1 MEYSFYDFLK
11 LLGSLALFLYG
22 MKIMSEGLQ
31 KFAGDRL
38 RKILTAMTT
47 NRVTGVLTG
56 VLITALVQSS
66 SATTVMVVS
75 FVNAGLLTLSQ
86 SIGVIMGA
94 NIGTTVTAW
103 IISALGFKVDIAA
116 FALPLLAFG
125 IPLLFSQK
133 SNRKSVGEFIFGFSF
148 LFMGLSYLKN
158 NAPDLSQNPD
168 MLSFVQDYTDMGFIS
183 ILLFVGIG
191 TVLTMIVQASAATM
205 AITLI
210 MCANGWISFE
220 LGAALVLGEN
230 IGTTITGWLV
240 SAGEW
245 AKMFSPSTLA
255 PIAVMVG
262 VIITLVGKR
271 QQSKDVAGIII
282 GFGILFIGMNTMSD
296 AVYPLRE
303 SEVFKTAFI
312 SMGSNPFLGILVG
325 AGVTAIIQSSS
336 ASQGILLSLAS
347 AGLVPTNAAVFIIM
361 GQNIGTCVTAILSS
375 VGASKNAKCVGTMHL
390 TFNIA
395 GTIIFSILAMFLF
408 ARLDPSYGEGIIN
421 MTQISFIHT
430 VFNVGTTIILMPFS
444 GYIIKFAMKVNGLKA
459 VETKSDEAEL
469 VHLDKRMM
477 STPSVAVEG
486 AKLETIRMG
495 RIARENLSL
504 ALSTLSDHDEEKMAD
519 VKQREFVID
528 KLCDN
533 ISKYLIDLCMLH
545 LSDKD
550 NEMVTSLLNTVSDM
564 ERVGD
569 HAENIV
575 ELAEEMKQEGISFSD
590 TALEELNEMST
601 TTLGA
606 YDNAVKALE
615 LDDITYAVKT
625 SFLEDQVD
633 AMEKKLRAGHIERL
647 SNAECSVNAGIH
659 FIDLLGNLE
668 RVSDHAMN
676 IAQVVLNEHRAEKNF
691 HEEKNVE

>member
-1 MEYSFYDFLK
+1 MSSIVIPFI
-11 LLGSLALFLYG
+11 GGLAMFIYG
-22 MKIMSEGLQ
+22 MNIMADGLQ
-31 KFAGDRL
+31 HAAGSKMK
-38 RKILTAMTT
+38 KILE
-47 NRVTGVLTG
+47 VLTQNKLMG
-56 VLITALVQSS
+56 IALGALVTAIIQSS
-66 SATTVMVVS
+66 SATTVMVVG
-75 FVNAGLLTLSQ
+75 FVNAGLMNLTQAIS
-86 SIGVIMGA
+86 VIMGA
-94 NIGTTVTAW
+94 
-103 IISALGFKVDIAA
+103 
-116 FALPLLAFG
+116 
-125 IPLLFSQK
+125 
-133 SNRKSVGEFIFGFSF
+133 
-148 LFMGLSYLKN
+148 
-158 NAPDLSQNPD
+158 
-168 MLSFVQDYTDMGFIS
+168 
-183 ILLFVGIG
+183 
-191 TVLTMIVQASAATM
+191 
-205 AITLI
+205 
-210 MCANGWISFE
+210 
-220 LGAALVLGEN
+220 N

-245 AKMFSPSTLA
+245 AKMFSPATLA

-303 SEVFKTAFI
+303 SEVFRTAFV

-495 RIARENLSL
+495 RIARENLSS

>member
-1 MEYSFYDFLK
+1 MSSIVIPFI
-11 LLGSLALFLYG
+11 GGLAMFIYG
-22 MKIMSEGLQ
+22 MNIMADGLQ
-31 KFAGDRL
+31 HAAGSKMK
-38 RKILTAMTT
+38 KILE
-47 NRVTGVLTG
+47 VLTQNKLMG
-56 VLITALVQSS
+56 IALGALVTAIIQSS
-66 SATTVMVVS
+66 SATTVMVVG
-75 FVNAGLLTLSQ
+75 FVNAGLMNLTQAIS
-86 SIGVIMGA
+86 VIMGA
-94 NIGTTVTAW
+94 
-103 IISALGFKVDIAA
+103 
-116 FALPLLAFG
+116 
-125 IPLLFSQK
+125 
-133 SNRKSVGEFIFGFSF
+133 
-148 LFMGLSYLKN
+148 
-158 NAPDLSQNPD
+158 
-168 MLSFVQDYTDMGFIS
+168 
-183 ILLFVGIG
+183 
-191 TVLTMIVQASAATM
+191 
-205 AITLI
+205 
-210 MCANGWISFE
+210 
-220 LGAALVLGEN
+220 N

-303 SEVFKTAFI
+303 SEVFRTAFV

-430 VFNVGTTIILMPFS
+430 VFNVGTTVILIPFS

>member
-1 MEYSFYDFLK
+1 MSSIVIPFI
-11 LLGSLALFLYG
+11 GGLAMFIYG
-22 MKIMSEGLQ
+22 MNIMADGLQ
-31 KFAGDRL
+31 HAAGSKMK
-38 RKILTAMTT
+38 KILE
-47 NRVTGVLTG
+47 VLTQNKLMG
-56 VLITALVQSS
+56 IALGALVTAIIQSS
-66 SATTVMVVS
+66 SATTVMVVG
-75 FVNAGLLTLSQ
+75 FVNAGLMNLTQAIS
-86 SIGVIMGA
+86 VIMGA
-94 NIGTTVTAW
+94 
-103 IISALGFKVDIAA
+103 
-116 FALPLLAFG
+116 
-125 IPLLFSQK
+125 
-133 SNRKSVGEFIFGFSF
+133 
-148 LFMGLSYLKN
+148 
-158 NAPDLSQNPD
+158 
-168 MLSFVQDYTDMGFIS
+168 
-183 ILLFVGIG
+183 
-191 TVLTMIVQASAATM
+191 
-205 AITLI
+205 
-210 MCANGWISFE
+210 
-220 LGAALVLGEN
+220 N

-569 HAENIV
+569 HAENIM

-633 AMEKKLRAGHIERL
+633 AMEKKLRAGHIDRL

>member
-1 MEYSFYDFLK
+1 MSSIVIPFI
-11 LLGSLALFLYG
+11 GGLAMFIYG
-22 MKIMSEGLQ
+22 MNIMADGLQ
-31 KFAGDRL
+31 HAAGSKMK
-38 RKILTAMTT
+38 KILE
-47 NRVTGVLTG
+47 VLTQNKLMG
-56 VLITALVQSS
+56 IALGALVTAIIQSS
-66 SATTVMVVS
+66 SATTVMVVG
-75 FVNAGLLTLSQ
+75 FVNAGLMNLTQAIS
-86 SIGVIMGA
+86 VIMGA
-94 NIGTTVTAW
+94 
-103 IISALGFKVDIAA
+103 
-116 FALPLLAFG
+116 
-125 IPLLFSQK
+125 
-133 SNRKSVGEFIFGFSF
+133 
-148 LFMGLSYLKN
+148 
-158 NAPDLSQNPD
+158 
-168 MLSFVQDYTDMGFIS
+168 
-183 ILLFVGIG
+183 
-191 TVLTMIVQASAATM
+191 
-205 AITLI
+205 
-210 MCANGWISFE
+210 
-220 LGAALVLGEN
+220 N

-633 AMEKKLRAGHIERL
+633 AMEKKLRAGHIDRL

>member
-1 MEYSFYDFLK
+1 MSSIIIPFI
-11 LLGSLALFLYG
+11 GGLAMFIYG
-22 MKIMSEGLQ
+22 MNIMADGLQ
-31 KFAGDRL
+31 HAAGSKMK
-38 RKILTAMTT
+38 KILE
-47 NRVTGVLTG
+47 VLTQNKLMG
-56 VLITALVQSS
+56 IALGALVTAIIQSS
-66 SATTVMVVS
+66 SATTVMVVG
-75 FVNAGLLTLSQ
+75 FVNAGLMNLTQAIS
-86 SIGVIMGA
+86 VIMGA
-94 NIGTTVTAW
+94 
-103 IISALGFKVDIAA
+103 
-116 FALPLLAFG
+116 
-125 IPLLFSQK
+125 
-133 SNRKSVGEFIFGFSF
+133 
-148 LFMGLSYLKN
+148 
-158 NAPDLSQNPD
+158 
-168 MLSFVQDYTDMGFIS
+168 
-183 ILLFVGIG
+183 
-191 TVLTMIVQASAATM
+191 
-205 AITLI
+205 
-210 MCANGWISFE
+210 
-220 LGAALVLGEN
+220 N

>member
-1 MEYSFYDFLK
+1 MSSIVIPFI
-11 LLGSLALFLYG
+11 GGLAMFIYG
-22 MKIMSEGLQ
+22 MNIMADGLQ
-31 KFAGDRL
+31 HAAGSKMK
-38 RKILTAMTT
+38 KILE
-47 NRVTGVLTG
+47 VLTQNKLMG
-56 VLITALVQSS
+56 IALGALVTAIIQSS
-66 SATTVMVVS
+66 SATTVMVVG
-75 FVNAGLLTLSQ
+75 FVNAGLMNLTQAIS
-86 SIGVIMGA
+86 VIMGA
-94 NIGTTVTAW
+94 
-103 IISALGFKVDIAA
+103 
-116 FALPLLAFG
+116 
-125 IPLLFSQK
+125 
-133 SNRKSVGEFIFGFSF
+133 
-148 LFMGLSYLKN
+148 
-158 NAPDLSQNPD
+158 
-168 MLSFVQDYTDMGFIS
+168 
-183 ILLFVGIG
+183 
-191 TVLTMIVQASAATM
+191 
-205 AITLI
+205 
-210 MCANGWISFE
+210 
-220 LGAALVLGEN
+220 N

-486 AKLETIRMG
+486 AKLETIRLG

>member
-1 MEYSFYDFLK
+1 MSSIVIPFI
-11 LLGSLALFLYG
+11 GGLAMFIYG
-22 MKIMSEGLQ
+22 MNIMADGLQ
-31 KFAGDRL
+31 HAAGSKMK
-38 RKILTAMTT
+38 KILE
-47 NRVTGVLTG
+47 VLTQNKLMG
-56 VLITALVQSS
+56 IALGALVTAIIQSS
-66 SATTVMVVS
+66 SATTVMVVG
-75 FVNAGLLTLSQ
+75 FVNAGLMNLTQAIS
-86 SIGVIMGA
+86 VIMGA
-94 NIGTTVTAW
+94 
-103 IISALGFKVDIAA
+103 
-116 FALPLLAFG
+116 
-125 IPLLFSQK
+125 
-133 SNRKSVGEFIFGFSF
+133 
-148 LFMGLSYLKN
+148 
-158 NAPDLSQNPD
+158 
-168 MLSFVQDYTDMGFIS
+168 
-183 ILLFVGIG
+183 
-191 TVLTMIVQASAATM
+191 
-205 AITLI
+205 
-210 MCANGWISFE
+210 
-220 LGAALVLGEN
+220 N

-519 VKQREFVID
+519 VKQREFVIV

-533 ISKYLIDLCMLH
+533 ISMYLIDLCMLH

>member
-1 MEYSFYDFLK
+1 MSSIVIPFI
-11 LLGSLALFLYG
+11 GGLAMFIYG
-22 MKIMSEGLQ
+22 MNIMADGLQ
-31 KFAGDRL
+31 HAAGSKMK
-38 RKILTAMTT
+38 KILE
-47 NRVTGVLTG
+47 VLTQNKLMG
-56 VLITALVQSS
+56 IALGALVTAIIQSS
-66 SATTVMVVS
+66 SATTVMVVG
-75 FVNAGLLTLSQ
+75 FVNAGLMNLTQAIS
-86 SIGVIMGA
+86 VIMGA
-94 NIGTTVTAW
+94 
-103 IISALGFKVDIAA
+103 
-116 FALPLLAFG
+116 
-125 IPLLFSQK
+125 
-133 SNRKSVGEFIFGFSF
+133 
-148 LFMGLSYLKN
+148 
-158 NAPDLSQNPD
+158 
-168 MLSFVQDYTDMGFIS
+168 
-183 ILLFVGIG
+183 
-191 TVLTMIVQASAATM
+191 
-205 AITLI
+205 
-210 MCANGWISFE
+210 
-220 LGAALVLGEN
+220 N

-245 AKMFSPSTLA
+245 AKMFSPATLA

-303 SEVFKTAFI
+303 SEVFRTAFV

-459 VETKSDEAEL
+459 VETKNDEAEL

>member
-1 MEYSFYDFLK
+1 MSSIVIPFI
-11 LLGSLALFLYG
+11 GGLAMFIYG
-22 MKIMSEGLQ
+22 MNIMADGLQ
-31 KFAGDRL
+31 HAAGSKMK
-38 RKILTAMTT
+38 KILE
-47 NRVTGVLTG
+47 VLTQNKLMG
-56 VLITALVQSS
+56 IALGALVTAIIQSS
-66 SATTVMVVS
+66 SATTVMVVG
-75 FVNAGLLTLSQ
+75 FVNAGLMNLTQAIS
-86 SIGVIMGA
+86 GIMGA
-94 NIGTTVTAW
+94 
-103 IISALGFKVDIAA
+103 
-116 FALPLLAFG
+116 
-125 IPLLFSQK
+125 
-133 SNRKSVGEFIFGFSF
+133 
-148 LFMGLSYLKN
+148 
-158 NAPDLSQNPD
+158 
-168 MLSFVQDYTDMGFIS
+168 
-183 ILLFVGIG
+183 
-191 TVLTMIVQASAATM
+191 
-205 AITLI
+205 
-210 MCANGWISFE
+210 
-220 LGAALVLGEN
+220 N

-303 SEVFKTAFI
+303 SEVFRTAFV

-395 GTIIFSILAMFLF
+395 GTIIFSILAMFQF

-430 VFNVGTTIILMPFS
+430 VFNVGTTVILMPFS

>member
-1 MEYSFYDFLK
+1 MSSIVIPFI
-11 LLGSLALFLYG
+11 GGLAMFIYG
-22 MKIMSEGLQ
+22 MNIMADGLQ
-31 KFAGDRL
+31 HAAGSKMK
-38 RKILTAMTT
+38 KILE
-47 NRVTGVLTG
+47 VLTQNKLMG
-56 VLITALVQSS
+56 IALGALVTAIIQSS
-66 SATTVMVVS
+66 SATTVMVVG
-75 FVNAGLLTLSQ
+75 FVNAGLMNLTQAIS
-86 SIGVIMGA
+86 VIMGA
-94 NIGTTVTAW
+94 
-103 IISALGFKVDIAA
+103 
-116 FALPLLAFG
+116 
-125 IPLLFSQK
+125 
-133 SNRKSVGEFIFGFSF
+133 
-148 LFMGLSYLKN
+148 
-158 NAPDLSQNPD
+158 
-168 MLSFVQDYTDMGFIS
+168 
-183 ILLFVGIG
+183 
-191 TVLTMIVQASAATM
+191 
-205 AITLI
+205 
-210 MCANGWISFE
+210 
-220 LGAALVLGEN
+220 N

-390 TFNIA
+390 TFNII
-395 GTIIFSILAMFLF
+395 GTVIFSILAMLLF

-615 LDDITYAVKT
+615 LDDITYAVK
-625 SFLEDQVD
+625 SPFLEDQVD
-633 AMEKKLRAGHIERL
+633 AMEKKLRAGHIDRL

>member
-1 MEYSFYDFLK
+1 MSSIVIPFI
-11 LLGSLALFLYG
+11 GGLAMFIYG
-22 MKIMSEGLQ
+22 MNIMADGLQ
-31 KFAGDRL
+31 HAAGSKMK
-38 RKILTAMTT
+38 KILE
-47 NRVTGVLTG
+47 VLTQNKLMG
-56 VLITALVQSS
+56 IALGALVTAIIQSS
-66 SATTVMVVS
+66 SATTVMVVG
-75 FVNAGLLTLSQ
+75 FVNAGLMNLTQAIS
-86 SIGVIMGA
+86 VIMGA
-94 NIGTTVTAW
+94 
-103 IISALGFKVDIAA
+103 
-116 FALPLLAFG
+116 
-125 IPLLFSQK
+125 
-133 SNRKSVGEFIFGFSF
+133 
-148 LFMGLSYLKN
+148 
-158 NAPDLSQNPD
+158 
-168 MLSFVQDYTDMGFIS
+168 
-183 ILLFVGIG
+183 
-191 TVLTMIVQASAATM
+191 
-205 AITLI
+205 
-210 MCANGWISFE
+210 
-220 LGAALVLGEN
+220 N

-633 AMEKKLRAGHIERL
+633 ATEKKLRAGHIERL

>member
-1 MEYSFYDFLK
+1 MSSIVIPFI
-11 LLGSLALFLYG
+11 GGLAMFIYG
-22 MKIMSEGLQ
+22 MNIMADGLQ
-31 KFAGDRL
+31 HAAGSKMK
-38 RKILTAMTT
+38 KILE
-47 NRVTGVLTG
+47 VLTQNKLMG
-56 VLITALVQSS
+56 IALGALVTAIIQSS
-66 SATTVMVVS
+66 SATTAMVVG
-75 FVNAGLLTLSQ
+75 FVNAGLMNLTQAIS
-86 SIGVIMGA
+86 VIMGA
-94 NIGTTVTAW
+94 
-103 IISALGFKVDIAA
+103 
-116 FALPLLAFG
+116 
-125 IPLLFSQK
+125 
-133 SNRKSVGEFIFGFSF
+133 
-148 LFMGLSYLKN
+148 
-158 NAPDLSQNPD
+158 
-168 MLSFVQDYTDMGFIS
+168 
-183 ILLFVGIG
+183 
-191 TVLTMIVQASAATM
+191 
-205 AITLI
+205 
-210 MCANGWISFE
+210 
-220 LGAALVLGEN
+220 N

-262 VIITLVGKR
+262 VIVTLVGKR

>member
-1 MEYSFYDFLK
+1 MSSIVIPFI
-11 LLGSLALFLYG
+11 GGLAMFIYG
-22 MKIMSEGLQ
+22 MNIMADGLQ
-31 KFAGDRL
+31 HAAGSKMK
-38 RKILTAMTT
+38 KILE
-47 NRVTGVLTG
+47 VLTQNKLMG
-56 VLITALVQSS
+56 IALGALVTAIIQSS
-66 SATTVMVVS
+66 SATTVMVVG
-75 FVNAGLLTLSQ
+75 FVNAGLMNLTQAIS
-86 SIGVIMGA
+86 VIMGA
-94 NIGTTVTAW
+94 
-103 IISALGFKVDIAA
+103 
-116 FALPLLAFG
+116 
-125 IPLLFSQK
+125 
-133 SNRKSVGEFIFGFSF
+133 
-148 LFMGLSYLKN
+148 
-158 NAPDLSQNPD
+158 
-168 MLSFVQDYTDMGFIS
+168 
-183 ILLFVGIG
+183 
-191 TVLTMIVQASAATM
+191 
-205 AITLI
+205 
-210 MCANGWISFE
+210 
-220 LGAALVLGEN
+220 N

-245 AKMFSPSTLA
+245 AKMFGPSTLA

>member
-1 MEYSFYDFLK
+1 MSSIVIPFI
-11 LLGSLALFLYG
+11 GGLAMFIYG
-22 MKIMSEGLQ
+22 MNIMADGLQ
-31 KFAGDRL
+31 HAAGSKMK
-38 RKILTAMTT
+38 KILE
-47 NRVTGVLTG
+47 VLTQNKLMG
-56 VLITALVQSS
+56 IALGALVTAIIQSS
-66 SATTVMVVS
+66 SATTVMVVG
-75 FVNAGLLTLSQ
+75 FVNAGLVNLTQAIS
-86 SIGVIMGA
+86 VIMGA
-94 NIGTTVTAW
+94 
-103 IISALGFKVDIAA
+103 
-116 FALPLLAFG
+116 
-125 IPLLFSQK
+125 
-133 SNRKSVGEFIFGFSF
+133 
-148 LFMGLSYLKN
+148 
-158 NAPDLSQNPD
+158 
-168 MLSFVQDYTDMGFIS
+168 
-183 ILLFVGIG
+183 
-191 TVLTMIVQASAATM
+191 
-205 AITLI
+205 
-210 MCANGWISFE
+210 
-220 LGAALVLGEN
+220 N

>member
-1 MEYSFYDFLK
+1 MSSIVIPFI
-11 LLGSLALFLYG
+11 GGLAMFIYG
-22 MKIMSEGLQ
+22 MNIMADGLQ
-31 KFAGDRL
+31 HAAGSKMK
-38 RKILTAMTT
+38 KILE
-47 NRVTGVLTG
+47 VLTQNKLMG
-56 VLITALVQSS
+56 IALGALVTAIIQSS
-66 SATTVMVVS
+66 SATTVMVVG
-75 FVNAGLLTLSQ
+75 FVNAGLMNLTQAIS
-86 SIGVIMGA
+86 VIMGA
-94 NIGTTVTAW
+94 
-103 IISALGFKVDIAA
+103 
-116 FALPLLAFG
+116 
-125 IPLLFSQK
+125 
-133 SNRKSVGEFIFGFSF
+133 
-148 LFMGLSYLKN
+148 
-158 NAPDLSQNPD
+158 
-168 MLSFVQDYTDMGFIS
+168 
-183 ILLFVGIG
+183 
-191 TVLTMIVQASAATM
+191 
-205 AITLI
+205 
-210 MCANGWISFE
+210 
-220 LGAALVLGEN
+220 N

-245 AKMFSPSTLA
+245 AKMFSPATLA

-303 SEVFKTAFI
+303 SDVFRTAFV

-430 VFNVGTTIILMPFS
+430 VFNVGTTVILMPFS

>member
-1 MEYSFYDFLK
+1 MSSIVIPFI
-11 LLGSLALFLYG
+11 GGLAMFIYG
-22 MKIMSEGLQ
+22 MNIMADGLQ
-31 KFAGDRL
+31 HAAGSKMK
-38 RKILTAMTT
+38 KILE
-47 NRVTGVLTG
+47 VLTQNKLMG
-56 VLITALVQSS
+56 IALGALVTAIIQSS
-66 SATTVMVVS
+66 SATTVMVVG
-75 FVNAGLLTLSQ
+75 FVNAGLMNLTQAIS
-86 SIGVIMGA
+86 VIMGA
-94 NIGTTVTAW
+94 
-103 IISALGFKVDIAA
+103 
-116 FALPLLAFG
+116 
-125 IPLLFSQK
+125 
-133 SNRKSVGEFIFGFSF
+133 
-148 LFMGLSYLKN
+148 
-158 NAPDLSQNPD
+158 
-168 MLSFVQDYTDMGFIS
+168 
-183 ILLFVGIG
+183 
-191 TVLTMIVQASAATM
+191 
-205 AITLI
+205 
-210 MCANGWISFE
+210 
-220 LGAALVLGEN
+220 N

-390 TFNIA
+390 TFNII
-395 GTIIFSILAMFLF
+395 GTVIFSILAMLLF

-430 VFNVGTTIILMPFS
+430 VFNVGTTVILMPFS

-459 VETKSDEAEL
+459 VETKNDEAEL

-633 AMEKKLRAGHIERL
+633 AMEKKLRAGHIDRL

>member
-1 MEYSFYDFLK
+1 MSSIVIPFI
-11 LLGSLALFLYG
+11 GGLAMFIYG
-22 MKIMSEGLQ
+22 MNIMAYGLQ
-31 KFAGDRL
+31 HAAGSKMK
-38 RKILTAMTT
+38 KILE
-47 NRVTGVLTG
+47 VLTQNKLMG
-56 VLITALVQSS
+56 IALGALVTAIIQSS
-66 SATTVMVVS
+66 SATTVMVVG
-75 FVNAGLLTLSQ
+75 FVNAGLMNLTQAIS
-86 SIGVIMGA
+86 VIMGA
-94 NIGTTVTAW
+94 
-103 IISALGFKVDIAA
+103 
-116 FALPLLAFG
+116 
-125 IPLLFSQK
+125 
-133 SNRKSVGEFIFGFSF
+133 
-148 LFMGLSYLKN
+148 
-158 NAPDLSQNPD
+158 
-168 MLSFVQDYTDMGFIS
+168 
-183 ILLFVGIG
+183 
-191 TVLTMIVQASAATM
+191 
-205 AITLI
+205 
-210 MCANGWISFE
+210 
-220 LGAALVLGEN
+220 N

>member
-1 MEYSFYDFLK
+1 MSSIVIPFI
-11 LLGSLALFLYG
+11 GGLAMFIYG
-22 MKIMSEGLQ
+22 MNIMADGLQ
-31 KFAGDRL
+31 HAAGSKMK
-38 RKILTAMTT
+38 KILE
-47 NRVTGVLTG
+47 VLTQNKLMG
-56 VLITALVQSS
+56 IALGALVTAIIQSS
-66 SATTVMVVS
+66 SATTVMVVG
-75 FVNAGLLTLSQ
+75 FVNAGLMNLTQAIS
-86 SIGVIMGA
+86 VIMGA
-94 NIGTTVTAW
+94 
-103 IISALGFKVDIAA
+103 
-116 FALPLLAFG
+116 
-125 IPLLFSQK
+125 
-133 SNRKSVGEFIFGFSF
+133 
-148 LFMGLSYLKN
+148 
-158 NAPDLSQNPD
+158 
-168 MLSFVQDYTDMGFIS
+168 
-183 ILLFVGIG
+183 
-191 TVLTMIVQASAATM
+191 
-205 AITLI
+205 
-210 MCANGWISFE
+210 
-220 LGAALVLGEN
+220 N

-245 AKMFSPSTLA
+245 AKMFSPATLA

-533 ISKYLIDLCMLH
+533 ISKYLIDLWMLH

-633 AMEKKLRAGHIERL
+633 AMEKKLRAGHIDRL

>member
-1 MEYSFYDFLK
+1 MSSIVIPFI
-11 LLGSLALFLYG
+11 GGLAMFIYG
-22 MKIMSEGLQ
+22 MNIMADGLQ
-31 KFAGDRL
+31 HAAGSKMK
-38 RKILTAMTT
+38 KILE
-47 NRVTGVLTG
+47 VLTQNKLMG
-56 VLITALVQSS
+56 IALGALVTAIIQSS
-66 SATTVMVVS
+66 SATTVMVVG
-75 FVNAGLLTLSQ
+75 FVNAGLMNLTQAIS
-86 SIGVIMGA
+86 VIMGA
-94 NIGTTVTAW
+94 
-103 IISALGFKVDIAA
+103 
-116 FALPLLAFG
+116 
-125 IPLLFSQK
+125 
-133 SNRKSVGEFIFGFSF
+133 
-148 LFMGLSYLKN
+148 
-158 NAPDLSQNPD
+158 
-168 MLSFVQDYTDMGFIS
+168 
-183 ILLFVGIG
+183 
-191 TVLTMIVQASAATM
+191 
-205 AITLI
+205 
-210 MCANGWISFE
+210 
-220 LGAALVLGEN
+220 N

-303 SEVFKTAFI
+303 SEVFRTAFV

-395 GTIIFSILAMFLF
+395 GTIIFSILAMLLF

-615 LDDITYAVKT
+615 LDDVTYAVKT

>member
-1 MEYSFYDFLK
+1 MSSIVIPFI
-11 LLGSLALFLYG
+11 GGLAMFIYG
-22 MKIMSEGLQ
+22 MNIMADGLQ
-31 KFAGDRL
+31 HAAGSKMK
-38 RKILTAMTT
+38 KILE
-47 NRVTGVLTG
+47 VLTQNKLMG
-56 VLITALVQSS
+56 IALGALVTAIIQSS
-66 SATTVMVVS
+66 SATTVMVVG
-75 FVNAGLLTLSQ
+75 FVNAGLMNLTQAIS
-86 SIGVIMGA
+86 VIMGA
-94 NIGTTVTAW
+94 
-103 IISALGFKVDIAA
+103 
-116 FALPLLAFG
+116 
-125 IPLLFSQK
+125 
-133 SNRKSVGEFIFGFSF
+133 
-148 LFMGLSYLKN
+148 
-158 NAPDLSQNPD
+158 
-168 MLSFVQDYTDMGFIS
+168 
-183 ILLFVGIG
+183 
-191 TVLTMIVQASAATM
+191 
-205 AITLI
+205 
-210 MCANGWISFE
+210 
-220 LGAALVLGEN
+220 N

-262 VIITLVGKR
+262 VIVTLVGKR

-590 TALEELNEMST
+590 TALEEL
-601 TTLGA
+601 
-606 YDNAVKALE
+606 
-615 LDDITYAVKT
+615 DDITYAVKT

-633 AMEKKLRAGHIERL
+633 AMEKKLRAGHIDRL

>member
-1 MEYSFYDFLK
+1 MSSIVIPFI
-11 LLGSLALFLYG
+11 GGLAMFIYG
-22 MKIMSEGLQ
+22 MNIMADGLQ
-31 KFAGDRL
+31 HAAGSKMK
-38 RKILTAMTT
+38 KILE
-47 NRVTGVLTG
+47 VLTQNKLMG
-56 VLITALVQSS
+56 IALGALVTAIIQSS
-66 SATTVMVVS
+66 SATTVMVVG
-75 FVNAGLLTLSQ
+75 FVNAGLMNLTQAIS
-86 SIGVIMGA
+86 VIMGA
-94 NIGTTVTAW
+94 
-103 IISALGFKVDIAA
+103 
-116 FALPLLAFG
+116 
-125 IPLLFSQK
+125 
-133 SNRKSVGEFIFGFSF
+133 
-148 LFMGLSYLKN
+148 
-158 NAPDLSQNPD
+158 
-168 MLSFVQDYTDMGFIS
+168 
-183 ILLFVGIG
+183 
-191 TVLTMIVQASAATM
+191 
-205 AITLI
+205 
-210 MCANGWISFE
+210 
-220 LGAALVLGEN
+220 N

-262 VIITLVGKR
+262 VIVTLVGKR

-575 ELAEEMKQEGISFSD
+575 ELAEEMKQEGISFSN

>member
-1 MEYSFYDFLK
+1 MSSIVIPFI
-11 LLGSLALFLYG
+11 GGLAMFIYG
-22 MKIMSEGLQ
+22 MNIMADGLQ
-31 KFAGDRL
+31 HAAGSKMK
-38 RKILTAMTT
+38 KILE
-47 NRVTGVLTG
+47 VLTQNKLMG
-56 VLITALVQSS
+56 IALGALVTAIIQSS
-66 SATTVMVVS
+66 SATTVMVVG
-75 FVNAGLLTLSQ
+75 FVNAGLMNLTQAIS
-86 SIGVIMGA
+86 VIMGA
-94 NIGTTVTAW
+94 
-103 IISALGFKVDIAA
+103 
-116 FALPLLAFG
+116 
-125 IPLLFSQK
+125 
-133 SNRKSVGEFIFGFSF
+133 
-148 LFMGLSYLKN
+148 
-158 NAPDLSQNPD
+158 
-168 MLSFVQDYTDMGFIS
+168 
-183 ILLFVGIG
+183 
-191 TVLTMIVQASAATM
+191 
-205 AITLI
+205 
-210 MCANGWISFE
+210 
-220 LGAALVLGEN
+220 N

-245 AKMFSPSTLA
+245 AKMFSPATLA

>member
-1 MEYSFYDFLK
+1 M
-11 LLGSLALFLYG
+11 GSIVIPFIGGLAMFIYG
-22 MKIMSEGLQ
+22 MNIMADGLQ
-31 KFAGDRL
+31 HAAGSKMK
-38 RKILTAMTT
+38 KILE
-47 NRVTGVLTG
+47 VLTQNKLMG
-56 VLITALVQSS
+56 IALGALVTAIIQSS
-66 SATTVMVVS
+66 SATTVMVVG
-75 FVNAGLLTLSQ
+75 FVNAGLMNLPQAIS
-86 SIGVIMGA
+86 VIMGA
-94 NIGTTVTAW
+94 
-103 IISALGFKVDIAA
+103 
-116 FALPLLAFG
+116 
-125 IPLLFSQK
+125 
-133 SNRKSVGEFIFGFSF
+133 
-148 LFMGLSYLKN
+148 
-158 NAPDLSQNPD
+158 
-168 MLSFVQDYTDMGFIS
+168 
-183 ILLFVGIG
+183 
-191 TVLTMIVQASAATM
+191 
-205 AITLI
+205 
-210 MCANGWISFE
+210 
-220 LGAALVLGEN
+220 N

-633 AMEKKLRAGHIERL
+633 AMEKKLRAGHIDRL

>member
-1 MEYSFYDFLK
+1 MSSIVIPFI
-11 LLGSLALFLYG
+11 GGLAMFIYG
-22 MKIMSEGLQ
+22 MNIMADGLQ
-31 KFAGDRL
+31 HAAGSKMK
-38 RKILTAMTT
+38 KILE
-47 NRVTGVLTG
+47 VLTQNKLMG
-56 VLITALVQSS
+56 IALGALVTAIIQSS
-66 SATTVMVVS
+66 SATTVMVVG
-75 FVNAGLLTLSQ
+75 FVNAGLMNLTQAIS
-86 SIGVIMGA
+86 VIMGA
-94 NIGTTVTAW
+94 
-103 IISALGFKVDIAA
+103 
-116 FALPLLAFG
+116 
-125 IPLLFSQK
+125 
-133 SNRKSVGEFIFGFSF
+133 
-148 LFMGLSYLKN
+148 
-158 NAPDLSQNPD
+158 
-168 MLSFVQDYTDMGFIS
+168 
-183 ILLFVGIG
+183 
-191 TVLTMIVQASAATM
+191 
-205 AITLI
+205 
-210 MCANGWISFE
+210 
-220 LGAALVLGEN
+220 N

-390 TFNIA
+390 TFNII
-395 GTIIFSILAMFLF
+395 GTVIFSILAMLLF

-633 AMEKKLRAGHIERL
+633 AMEKKLRAGHIDRL

-676 IAQVVLNEHRAEKNF
+676 IAQVVLNEHRAEKNI

>member
-1 MEYSFYDFLK
+1 MSSIVIPFI
-11 LLGSLALFLYG
+11 GGLAMFIYG
-22 MKIMSEGLQ
+22 MNIMADGLQ
-31 KFAGDRL
+31 HAAGSKMK
-38 RKILTAMTT
+38 KILE
-47 NRVTGVLTG
+47 VLTQNKLMG
-56 VLITALVQSS
+56 IALGALVTAIIQSS
-66 SATTVMVVS
+66 SATTVMVVG
-75 FVNAGLLTLSQ
+75 FVNAGLMNLTQAIS
-86 SIGVIMGA
+86 VIMGA
-94 NIGTTVTAW
+94 
-103 IISALGFKVDIAA
+103 
-116 FALPLLAFG
+116 
-125 IPLLFSQK
+125 
-133 SNRKSVGEFIFGFSF
+133 
-148 LFMGLSYLKN
+148 
-158 NAPDLSQNPD
+158 
-168 MLSFVQDYTDMGFIS
+168 
-183 ILLFVGIG
+183 
-191 TVLTMIVQASAATM
+191 
-205 AITLI
+205 
-210 MCANGWISFE
+210 
-220 LGAALVLGEN
+220 N

-262 VIITLVGKR
+262 VIVTLVGKR

-282 GFGILFIGMNTMSD
+282 AFGILFIGMNTMSD

>member
-1 MEYSFYDFLK
+1 MSSIVIPFI
-11 LLGSLALFLYG
+11 GGLAMFIYG
-22 MKIMSEGLQ
+22 MNIMADGLQ
-31 KFAGDRL
+31 HAAGSKMK
-38 RKILTAMTT
+38 KILE
-47 NRVTGVLTG
+47 VLTQNKLMG
-56 VLITALVQSS
+56 IALGALVTAIIQSS
-66 SATTVMVVS
+66 SATTVMVVG
-75 FVNAGLLTLSQ
+75 FVNAGLMNLTQAIS
-86 SIGVIMGA
+86 VIMGA
-94 NIGTTVTAW
+94 
-103 IISALGFKVDIAA
+103 
-116 FALPLLAFG
+116 
-125 IPLLFSQK
+125 
-133 SNRKSVGEFIFGFSF
+133 
-148 LFMGLSYLKN
+148 
-158 NAPDLSQNPD
+158 
-168 MLSFVQDYTDMGFIS
+168 
-183 ILLFVGIG
+183 
-191 TVLTMIVQASAATM
+191 
-205 AITLI
+205 
-210 MCANGWISFE
+210 
-220 LGAALVLGEN
+220 N

-469 VHLDKRMM
+469 
-477 STPSVAVEG
+477 
-486 AKLETIRMG
+486 ETIRMG

-691 HEEKNVE
+691 HEEKNVHRLTI

>member
-1 MEYSFYDFLK
+1 MSSIVIPFI
-11 LLGSLALFLYG
+11 GGLAMFIYG
-22 MKIMSEGLQ
+22 MNIMADGLQ
-31 KFAGDRL
+31 HAAGSKMK
-38 RKILTAMTT
+38 KILE
-47 NRVTGVLTG
+47 VLTQNKLMG
-56 VLITALVQSS
+56 IALGALVTAIIQSS
-66 SATTVMVVS
+66 SATTVMVVG
-75 FVNAGLLTLSQ
+75 FVNAGLMNLTQAIS
-86 SIGVIMGA
+86 VIMGA
-94 NIGTTVTAW
+94 
-103 IISALGFKVDIAA
+103 
-116 FALPLLAFG
+116 
-125 IPLLFSQK
+125 
-133 SNRKSVGEFIFGFSF
+133 
-148 LFMGLSYLKN
+148 
-158 NAPDLSQNPD
+158 
-168 MLSFVQDYTDMGFIS
+168 
-183 ILLFVGIG
+183 
-191 TVLTMIVQASAATM
+191 
-205 AITLI
+205 
-210 MCANGWISFE
+210 
-220 LGAALVLGEN
+220 N

-245 AKMFSPSTLA
+245 AKMFSPATLA

-430 VFNVGTTIILMPFS
+430 VFNVGTTVILMPFS

>member
-1 MEYSFYDFLK
+1 MSSIVIPFI
-11 LLGSLALFLYG
+11 GGLAMFIYG
-22 MKIMSEGLQ
+22 MNIMADGLQ
-31 KFAGDRL
+31 HAAGSKMK
-38 RKILTAMTT
+38 KILE
-47 NRVTGVLTG
+47 VLTQNKLMG
-56 VLITALVQSS
+56 IALGALVTAIIQSS
-66 SATTVMVVS
+66 SATTVMVVG
-75 FVNAGLLTLSQ
+75 FVNAGLMNLTQAIS
-86 SIGVIMGA
+86 VIMGA
-94 NIGTTVTAW
+94 
-103 IISALGFKVDIAA
+103 
-116 FALPLLAFG
+116 
-125 IPLLFSQK
+125 
-133 SNRKSVGEFIFGFSF
+133 
-148 LFMGLSYLKN
+148 
-158 NAPDLSQNPD
+158 
-168 MLSFVQDYTDMGFIS
+168 
-183 ILLFVGIG
+183 
-191 TVLTMIVQASAATM
+191 
-205 AITLI
+205 
-210 MCANGWISFE
+210 
-220 LGAALVLGEN
+220 N

-245 AKMFSPSTLA
+245 AKMFSPATLA

-262 VIITLVGKR
+262 VIVTLVGKR

-633 AMEKKLRAGHIERL
+633 AMEKKLRAGHIDRL

>member
-1 MEYSFYDFLK
+1 MSSIVIPFI
-11 LLGSLALFLYG
+11 GGLAMFIYG
-22 MKIMSEGLQ
+22 MNIMADGLQ
-31 KFAGDRL
+31 HAAGSKMK
-38 RKILTAMTT
+38 KILE
-47 NRVTGVLTG
+47 VLTQNKLMG
-56 VLITALVQSS
+56 IALGALVTAIIQSS
-66 SATTVMVVS
+66 SATTVMVVG
-75 FVNAGLLTLSQ
+75 FVNAGLMNLTQAIS
-86 SIGVIMGA
+86 VIMGA
-94 NIGTTVTAW
+94 
-103 IISALGFKVDIAA
+103 
-116 FALPLLAFG
+116 
-125 IPLLFSQK
+125 
-133 SNRKSVGEFIFGFSF
+133 
-148 LFMGLSYLKN
+148 
-158 NAPDLSQNPD
+158 
-168 MLSFVQDYTDMGFIS
+168 
-183 ILLFVGIG
+183 
-191 TVLTMIVQASAATM
+191 
-205 AITLI
+205 
-210 MCANGWISFE
+210 
-220 LGAALVLGEN
+220 N

-262 VIITLVGKR
+262 VIVTLVGKR

-303 SEVFKTAFI
+303 SEVFKTAFV

-395 GTIIFSILAMFLF
+395 GTIIFSILAMLLF

-528 KLCDN
+528 KLCDS

-575 ELAEEMKQEGISFSD
+575 ELAEEMRQEGISFSD

>member
-1 MEYSFYDFLK
+1 MSSIVIPFI
-11 LLGSLALFLYG
+11 GGLAMFIYG
-22 MKIMSEGLQ
+22 MNIMADGLQ
-31 KFAGDRL
+31 HAAGSKMK
-38 RKILTAMTT
+38 KILE
-47 NRVTGVLTG
+47 VLTQNKLMG
-56 VLITALVQSS
+56 IALGALVTAIIQSS
-66 SATTVMVVS
+66 SATTVMVVG
-75 FVNAGLLTLSQ
+75 FVNAGLMNLTQAIS
-86 SIGVIMGA
+86 VIMGA
-94 NIGTTVTAW
+94 
-103 IISALGFKVDIAA
+103 
-116 FALPLLAFG
+116 
-125 IPLLFSQK
+125 
-133 SNRKSVGEFIFGFSF
+133 
-148 LFMGLSYLKN
+148 
-158 NAPDLSQNPD
+158 
-168 MLSFVQDYTDMGFIS
+168 
-183 ILLFVGIG
+183 
-191 TVLTMIVQASAATM
+191 
-205 AITLI
+205 
-210 MCANGWISFE
+210 
-220 LGAALVLGEN
+220 N

-303 SEVFKTAFI
+303 SEVFRTAFI

-444 GYIIKFAMKVNGLKA
+444 GYIIKFAMKINGLKA

>member
-1 MEYSFYDFLK
+1 MSSIVIPFI
-11 LLGSLALFLYG
+11 GGLAMFIYG
-22 MKIMSEGLQ
+22 MNIMADGLQ
-31 KFAGDRL
+31 HAAGSKMK
-38 RKILTAMTT
+38 KILE
-47 NRVTGVLTG
+47 VLTQNKLMG
-56 VLITALVQSS
+56 IALGALVTAIIQSS
-66 SATTVMVVS
+66 SATTVMVVG
-75 FVNAGLLTLSQ
+75 FVNAGLMNLTQAIS
-86 SIGVIMGA
+86 VIMGA
-94 NIGTTVTAW
+94 
-103 IISALGFKVDIAA
+103 
-116 FALPLLAFG
+116 
-125 IPLLFSQK
+125 
-133 SNRKSVGEFIFGFSF
+133 
-148 LFMGLSYLKN
+148 
-158 NAPDLSQNPD
+158 
-168 MLSFVQDYTDMGFIS
+168 
-183 ILLFVGIG
+183 
-191 TVLTMIVQASAATM
+191 
-205 AITLI
+205 
-210 MCANGWISFE
+210 
-220 LGAALVLGEN
+220 N

-390 TFNIA
+390 TFNII
-395 GTIIFSILAMFLF
+395 GTVIFSILAMLLF

-633 AMEKKLRAGHIERL
+633 AMVMKLLAGHIESL